1 MTPDDFF
8 ALAKKHQAE
17 MVDLKFVDMLGSWQH
32 CSFPID
38 LWDSGTFKD
47 GLGFDGSSI
56 RGWMGI
62 HESDMLAVPDADT
75 ACIDPFFAKPT
86 LSVIANIVDPVTGKD
101 FTRDPRHVARKA
113 AAFLKESGI
122 ADTCYIGP
130 EPEFFIFD
138 EVRYEQNQHRGL
150 YEIDSAE
157 GAWNTARIEEP
168 NLGYKP
174 SFKGG
179 YFPVSPTDTFHD
191 LRGEMVYEMRKIGI
205 VVEAHHHEVATAGQS
220 EIDMLFQPLLKMA
233 DQFMWYKYICKNVAR
248 KHGKTVTFM
257 PKPIFEDNGSGMH
270 THTSLWKDDKPLF
283 AGTGYAGLSDMGL
296 YAAGGLL
303 KHAPAILAFAAPTTN
318 SYRRLVPGF
327 EAPVNLAL
335 SARNRSAS
343 IRIPMY
349 SKSPKAKRLEFR
361 CPDPSCNGYL
371 AWPAML
377 MAMLD
382 GIENKLSP
390 GEPLDRDIYEMTRDE
405 MKHMGIRTTPGSLE
419 EAITALEQD
428 HAFLLRGDV
437 FTEDLVQTWIS
448 YKREKELD
456 PIRLRPHPYEFQ
468 LYYDN

>member
-8 ALAKKHQAE
+8 ELAKKNKAE

-32 CSFPID
+32 CSFPIEHLD
-38 LWDSGTFKD
+38 KNTFKD

-75 ACIDPFFAKPT
+75 ARIDPFFSKPT
-86 LSVIANIVDPVTGKD
+86 VSVIANIVDPVSGQE
-101 FTRDPRHVARKA
+101 FTRDPRHIARKA
-113 AAFLKESGI
+113 ENYLKETGI

-138 EVRYEQNQHRGL
+138 EVRYEQNQHRGY

-157 GAWNTARIEEP
+157 GAWNTARLEEP

-179 YFPVSPTDTFHD
+179 YFPVSPTDTYHD
-191 LRGEMVYEMRKIGI
+191 LRGEMVYEMRKVGI

-220 EIDMLFQPLLKMA
+220 EIDMQFQPLLTMA

-248 KHGKTVTFM
+248 KAGKSVTFM

-270 THTSLWKDDKPLF
+270 THTSLWKDGKPLF
-283 AGTGYAGLSDMGL
+283 AGDKYAGLSGL
-296 YAAGGLL
+296 ALCAAGGLL

-335 SARNRSAS
+335 SARNRSAA

-349 SKSPKAKRLEFR
+349 SQNPKAKRLEFR

-371 AWPAML
+371 AWSAML
-377 MAMLD
+377 MAMID
-382 GIENKLSP
+382 GIKNRIDP
-390 GEPLDRDIYEMTRDE
+390 GQPLDRDIYEMTRGE
-405 MKHMGIRTTPGSLE
+405 MKEQGVRTTPGSLE
-419 EAITALEQD
+419 EALTALEED
-428 HAFLLRGDV
+428 HAFLIQGGV
-437 FTEDLVQTWIS
+437 FTDDLVRTWID
-448 YKREKELD
+448 YKRDKELD
-456 PIRLRPHPYEFQ
+456 PIRLRPHPYEFY